1 MESKQYATKQ
11 WMDHWRNQKRNKKYL
26 ETNEI
31 EKTILQN
38 LWNTAKAVLRRT
50 FIIIQAYL
58 RNLDKSQIDN
68 LILHLQVLKKKKKNQ
83 ISKTEVI
90 KIRAEINGLETK
102 KTIEKINESRSRFIG
117 KISKIEKLL
126 ARLVKKKRV
135 WPQVNKIRNWK
146 EVTTNTTE
154 IQKIIGVYYEIMHQ

>member
-1 MESKQYATKQ
+1 MEHSKSSSKKDIHNNTSLPQEPRQISNRQSNITPTGTK
-11 WMDHWRNQKRNKKYL
+11 K
-26 ETNEI
+26 E
-31 EKTILQN
+31 
-38 LWNTAKAVLRRT
+38 
-50 FIIIQAYL
+50 
-58 RNLDKSQIDN
+58 
-68 LILHLQVLKKKKKNQ
+68 KKNQ

-135 WPQVNKIRNWK
+135 WPQVNKIRN
-146 EVTTNTTE
+146 
-154 IQKIIGVYYEIMHQ
+154 